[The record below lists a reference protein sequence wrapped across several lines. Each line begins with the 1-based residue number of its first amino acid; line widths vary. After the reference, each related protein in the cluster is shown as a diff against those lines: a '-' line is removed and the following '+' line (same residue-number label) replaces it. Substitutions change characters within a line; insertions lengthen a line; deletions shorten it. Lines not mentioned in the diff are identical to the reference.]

1 VKTTSQNRSPIVEFL
16 GEDAGQGGPFA
27 LLGLRYEIES
37 DTQIIR
43 ACNRRLGQIDHH
55 RHRSTPDASEV
66 RLAVH
71 AATSQ
76 LLDPVLRTQL
86 TKRWPEGVPVS
97 VPQAWKAKPAS
108 PKLSP
113 MYVARARALIA
124 ASGGWN
130 ANARKRL
137 AHFARMNRVAALELI
152 EAISPSRR
160 SDTGGV
166 DLVQKSIARA
176 TPKDLQLLEPP
187 PRRSVQWLIAY
198 ALVIVMGVLVTT
210 TIVVAPPRAGL
221 SATDS
226 DESDL
231 NKADGS
237 RSRQELQG
245 DSEEV
250 RLGHHRDEIT
260 HYTAIAHEIDQL
272 VVKGEQYPDASV
284 ERFGTIYPLFVE
296 SWTSF
301 PQPALSRAELQIGE
315 FVYRITQ
322 EGSSIEP
329 LLNLFACASSDLD
342 PSALII
348 RVSTIDVVLSDPRL
362 DEKTRSVFSTIR
374 RLCSGYDPRPT
385 QNIAESLIA
394 VAGLVGVDSRIDDPV
409 WWESWLNAV
418 RSAIP
423 DDESQRTRL
432 VLSAMSA
439 RLHDQTLPNGQWTK
453 SVVLLVNE
461 LSWRAGSPE
470 RYWLLSQFADE
481 TVSTPRLSALT
492 LALATQSSAEH
503 INTQMVLNPSSTF
516 LQQQSLAKEYR
527 RVWGDSSS
535 SSSSTDA
542 PAGGYPELVNELHIR
557 VSITPVKMNET
568 QVVESIIELARLNT
582 AAWEYNRGEDSEAAE
597 TIKGVESPIGSSA
610 SLIGVNLDSNQRDTR
625 WAEEAI
631 NAQSPSQLSALF
643 PQLIAD
649 DGPGVNSAHAL
660 VYLATRNAN
669 SEIRSL
675 ASAQIR
681 RFQDRPSVLMALDMA
696 IGEKRISSRLEQLI
710 LSVLDRPLPSRSD
723 PSWFIVAHRA
733 LIGRTAQSLGGTI
746 ESPMAALEAELG
758 AVYRRRLDP
767 LQQQSQQSEGSISS
781 VAHRLTIEM
790 FKEVRAQHF
799 QSSMDGFDLPVIESA
814 LEVRLREASSDMHRF
829 LAYQRSICQLHALL
843 TINEVPGSS
852 FRVREVLS
860 ELSTR
865 LSQSGSVLEQIAQA
879 ERSIAQLWVIR
890 LEGGRP

>member
-16 GEDAGQGGPFA
+16 GEDAGRGGPFA

-71 AATSQ
+71 AAASQ

-86 TKRWPEGVPVS
+86 AKRWPEGVPVS

-108 PKLSP
+108 PKLSSV
-113 MYVARARALIA
+113 YAARARALIA

-160 SDTGGV
+160 SDAGGV
-166 DLVQKSIARA
+166 ARIQESDPRA
-176 TPKDLQLLEPP
+176 TQKDIQPIEPP

-198 ALVIVMGVLVTT
+198 ALVMVIGVLVTT
-210 TIVVAPPRAGL
+210 TIVVTPTRERLG
-221 SATDS
+221 STES
-226 DESDL
+226 DESDRSE
-231 NKADGS
+231 ADGS
-237 RSRQELQG
+237 RARQASQG
-245 DSEEV
+245 DAEEV

-260 HYTAIAHEIDQL
+260 HYTGIAHEIDQL
-272 VVKGEQYPDASV
+272 VLKGEQYPDASV

-315 FVYRITQ
+315 LVYRIAR
-322 EGSSIEP
+322 EGSSIQP
-329 LLNLFACASSDLD
+329 LLNLFSCSPSDER

-362 DEKTRSVFSTIR
+362 DEKTRSIFSTIR
-374 RLCSGYDPRPT
+374 RQCSGYDPRPT
-385 QNIAESLIA
+385 QDITESLIA
-394 VAGLVGVDSRIDDPV
+394 VAGLVGVDSLIDDPV
-409 WWESWLNAV
+409 WWQSWLNAV

-439 RLHDQTLPNGQWTK
+439 RLHDQTLPDGQWAN
-453 SVVLLVNE
+453 SIVQLVNE

-535 SSSSTDA
+535 ADA
-542 PAGGYPELVNELHIR
+542 PAGRYPELVNELHIR
-557 VSITPVKMNET
+557 VSITPVKMNEK
-568 QVVESIIELARLNT
+568 QAVESVIELARLNT
-582 AAWEYNRGEDSEAAE
+582 AAWEFHRGEDSEAAE
-597 TIKGVESPIGSSA
+597 TIKGVESPIGA
-610 SLIGVNLDSNQRDTR
+610 STSRINMNLDSNRRDTR
-625 WAEEAI
+625 WAEEAV

-681 RFQDRPSVLMALDMA
+681 RFQDRPSVLIALDMA
-696 IGEKRISSRLEQLI
+696 IGEKRISSRLEQLV

-733 LIGRTAQSLGGTI
+733 LIGRIAQSLGGTI

-767 LQQQSQQSEGSISS
+767 VQQPLQPTKGIVSS
-781 VAHRLTIEM
+781 AAHRLTMEM
-790 FKEVRAQHF
+790 FKEVRAQYF